1 MKHTIQEKENIIAIA
16 LEAGFA
22 LSTAYGQEEPKL
34 MPISDQA
41 TLQKFADL
49 IIASQLQSI
58 LSEVEK
64 LPSYNMEVSSF
75 GHTESALNRE
85 QVLSIISN
93 RMGEK
98 I

>member
-1 MKHTIQEKENIIAIA
+1 MKHTIQEDNWRERFDKEFSDSIYAVKRAEHIKS
-16 LEAGFA
+16 F
-22 LSTAYGQEEPKL
+22 
-34 MPISDQA
+34 ISSM
-41 TLQKFADL
+41 F
-49 IIASQLQSI
+49 ASQLQSI